1 MRAFPLFSA
10 FRTFSFSLAR
20 VIVSVNNTRG
30 RRSFKSVLISE
41 WSVLFFNL
49 LFNMEKHLVPNQYI
63 ELRTGGIMDLQRH
76 TTQGHPTRKN
86 RKKA

>member
-1 MRAFPLFSA
+1 MEVSFPAFFELTERPGCHTVRAFPLFSA

-49 LFNMEKHLVPNQYI
+49 LFNIEKHLVP
-63 ELRTGGIMDLQRH
+63 
-76 TTQGHPTRKN
+76 K
-86 RKKA
+86 